1 MQQIIIR
8 LRRKAEIIRIDGKR
22 RRDLMLEAHAQEM
35 LSLLDI
41 LEARLAEDQR

>member
-8 LRRKAEIIRIDGKR
+8 LRRKAEIIRIDAKR
-22 RRDLMLEAHAQEM
+22 RRDMMLEAHAQEM

-41 LEARLAEDQR
+41 LEAKAVEDGR